1 MPHTQN
7 EHLFEDYLYTECATS
22 KTEREPLLK
31 LRCGNVN
38 RPVVIQSEAWE
49 SHKLLGRLSK
59 TALVLAI
66 TNRAENLCYQF
77 RHEYNSSHSFAKLS
91 AW

>member
-22 KTEREPLLK
+22 KTEREPSLK

-49 SHKLLGRLSK
+49 SHK
-59 TALVLAI
+59 
-66 TNRAENLCYQF
+66 
-77 RHEYNSSHSFAKLS
+77 
-91 AW
+91 